1 MLGSGEKGSR
11 TDHEASGEGWGF
23 IPGMLGSHWKAL
35 SMAAFQLAATFKSPS
50 DGCVQPGSIGVSDTS
65 SRAGEMVAGTLVREA
80 VGLTRSVRGGNSLD
94 IPSLWNRCSRSPL
107 KTNLL
112 SQVHVPRI
120 SSSRGGVPRWPCSVC
135 LCMAPAPL
143 VPWAVEHAAE
153 EPEPWSQILV
163 QAKPPLAHL

>member
-80 VGLTRSVRGGNSLD
+80 VGLTTSVRGGEFPGHSFPLEQMQPKSLENKLAFFHKSTFLGSHQAGEEYHGGLALSVFAW
-94 IPSLWNRCSRSPL
+94 PLPLWFLGQLSMLLRSL
-107 KTNLL
+107 
-112 SQVHVPRI
+112 
-120 SSSRGGVPRWPCSVC
+120 SRGVKS
-135 LCMAPAPL
+135 
-143 VPWAVEHAAE
+143 
-153 EPEPWSQILV
+153 
-163 QAKPPLAHL
+163 